1 VGLPTVTQNNI
12 GDHMIY
18 DLTVPQFIKTLKNLD
33 SMLDKAAGFADSKK
47 VEMEVLLN
55 SRLAPDQ
62 FPLTRQIQIVCDT
75 AKLGASRL
83 TGKDAPV
90 HEDKEKTLAEVKARI
105 QSVVSYLETFKP
117 EDYKNAAN
125 VSVTQPRWE
134 GKSLSG
140 QDYAIHHVIP
150 NFYFH
155 VTTAYSILR
164 HNGVDLGK
172 KDFLGTLP
180 YRMP

>member
-1 VGLPTVTQNNI
+1 
-12 GDHMIY
+12 MIY
-18 DLTVPQFIKTLKNLD
+18 DLLVPQFIKTLKNLD
-33 SMLDKAAGFADSKK
+33 SMLDKAAGYADSKK
-47 VEMEVLLN
+47 FDMAVLLD

-83 TGKDAPV
+83 TGKPAPTQ
-90 HEDKEKTLAEVKARI
+90 EDNEKTLSEVRARI
-105 QSVVSYLETFKP
+105 ASVVTYLETFNV
-117 EDYKNAAN
+117 EDYKNAATIT
-125 VSVTQPRWE
+125 VTQPRWE
-134 GKSLSG
+134 GKTLTG
-140 QDYAIHHVIP
+140 EQYAIHHVIP

-164 HNGVDLGK
+164 HNGVDVGK

-180 YRMP
+180 YKLP